1 MMAYLLITAAVFW
14 TDFFVKAHMDKKYA
28 CKVVHPR
35 FRDKIRLEKYYNKGA
50 ALNFLA
56 KKPKWMRRIHT
67 VLLAVVAVMYY
78 FLLKTQGKSLAK
90 TGTSLLL
97 GGGLSN
103 LYDRYAKGHVVDY
116 FHVNAGP
123 AWFRNIIFNLSDF
136 CIFIGAVLA
145 AAGSEQP

>member
-56 KKPKWMRRIHT
+56 KKPKWMRRIC
-67 VLLAVVAVMYY
+67 LRPRGSLWRKQGLPCCLAGDSAICM
-78 FLLKTQGKSLAK
+78 TAMP
-90 TGTSLLL
+90 
-97 GGGLSN
+97 
-103 LYDRYAKGHVVDY
+103 KGM
-116 FHVNAGP
+116 
-123 AWFRNIIFNLSDF
+123 WWIISM
-136 CIFIGAVLA
+136 
-145 AAGSEQP
+145 